1 MFRWCVKWLRQGLH
15 PIIESLNEC
24 YKQWTRPDTGSLVM
38 GTLIDVTRSK
48 RDLIAENAF
57 LRQQVIVLKRQTPHP
72 SLTAKDRG
80 WLVLLAS
87 VCRQRAKRGRD
98 KQAVFGPG

>member
-57 LRQQVIVLKRQTPHP
+57 L
-72 SLTAKDRG
+72 KDRG